1 MQQHGSTASRASSPT
16 TVAKGERRPCPRW
29 RGVAW
34 RGPGLARLLPQG
46 IAAPMPRGRSG
57 TPSRS
62 RSRSRSRSVPPSSKD
77 EAQAAVFV
85 GLRLA
90 IFEVEEEVKGLGG
103 GGGSGAGWH
112 KRRKGRGPG
121 VAPAQLYSLTVF
133 GVQLRGLP
141 RPVLCVLLMIG
152 IYSSWFMHGYCE
164 ERLSRLGGEDF
175 PMWLLTFIQF
185 SSVAGLS
192 SASGRMSRWS
202 VLLLLTQQSS
212 ALQHLSRLECVHMR
226 AW

>member
-1 MQQHGSTASRASSPT
+1 MTNQ
-16 TVAKGERRPCPRW
+16 E
-29 RGVAW
+29 
-34 RGPGLARLLPQG
+34 
-46 IAAPMPRGRSG
+46 
-57 TPSRS
+57 
-62 RSRSRSRSVPPSSKD
+62 
-77 EAQAAVFV
+77 EAQAAGFV

-90 IFEVEEEVKGLGG
+90 IFEVEEEVNGLGG
-103 GGGSGAGWH
+103 GGASGAGWH

-121 VAPAQLYSLTVF
+121 VAPAQRYSLALF

-141 RPVLCVLLMIG
+141 RPALCVLLMIG

-202 VLLLLTQQSS
+202 VLLLLLTQQSS
-212 ALQHLSRLECVHMR
+212 ALQQLFNHLFNCLE
-226 AW
+226 